1 MEIILICPFKSEV
14 SIKTSFNI
22 LKLLLKENISVSVDK
37 SLFKEFKKIEENIEI
52 NLYEDLNSSADF
64 LFCVGGDGSMLKAI
78 SFLKRNQIPILGINI
93 GRLGFLTGIQKEK
106 LNKGINFLKSKNYSL
121 VKRNLLTIKING
133 KVNLEFPCAL
143 NEVTVSRKNTASL
156 ISIETSIDK
165 IKLSKY
171 WADGLIIATPTGS
184 TGYNLSSGG
193 PVMLPET
200 PSFLITP
207 IAAHNLNVRP
217 LVIPNESIIE
227 LEVDGQGTGSEHFL
241 SLDSKLI
248 SLPYK
253 TKIIISKASFS
264 VKTVQFQKNEFY
276 NDLSEK
282 LFWGLDKRN

>member
-1 MEIILICPFKSEV
+1 MEIILICPFKNKV

-22 LKLLLKENISVSVDK
+22 LKLLLKEKISVRVEK
-37 SLFKEFKKIEENIEI
+37 SLFKEFKEFEENIEI
-52 NLYEDLNSSADF
+52 DLYENLNSSADF

-106 LNKGINFLKSKNYSL
+106 LNKGINSLKSKNYSL
-121 VKRNLLTIKING
+121 VKRDLLTIKINR
-133 KVNLEFPCAL
+133 KVNLKFPCAL
-143 NEVTVSRKNTASL
+143 NEITVSRKNTASL

-193 PVMLPET
+193 PIMLPET
-200 PSFLITP
+200 PSILITP

-227 LEVDGQGTGSEHFL
+227 LEVDGQGAGSEHFL

-248 SLPYK
+248 SIPYK

>member
-1 MEIILICPFKSEV
+1 MKIILICPFENEV
-14 SIKTSFNI
+14 SIKTSFEI
-22 LKLLLKENISVSVDK
+22 LKLVLIEKISVSVDK
-37 SLFKEFKKIEENIEI
+37 NLYKAFKKLDRNVEI
-52 NLYEDLNSSADF
+52 NIYDNLNLSADF
-64 LFCVGGDGSMLKAI
+64 LFCIGGDGSMLKAV
-78 SFLKRNQIPILGINI
+78 SFLKQNQIPILGINI

-106 LNKGINFLKSKNYSL
+106 LNNGIHSLKSKNYSL
-121 VKRNLLTIKING
+121 VNRDLLTLKINR
-133 KVNLEFPCAL
+133 KIKLEFPYAL
-143 NEVTVSRKNTASL
+143 NEITVSRKNTASL
-156 ISIETSIDK
+156 VSIETSIDK

-193 PVMLPET
+193 PIMLPET
-200 PSFLITP
+200 PSMLITP

-217 LVIPNESIIE
+217 LVIPNDSVIE
-227 LEVDGQGTGSEHFL
+227 LKVDGQGTGSDHFL

-253 TKIIISKASFS
+253 TKITVSRASFS

-282 LFWGLDKRN
+282 LFWGIDKRN

>member
-1 MEIILICPFKSEV
+1 MEIILICPFKNEV
-14 SIKTSFNI
+14 SIKTSFDI
-22 LKLLLKENISVSVDK
+22 LKLLLNEKISVSVDNDLYK
-37 SLFKEFKKIEENIEI
+37 SLKKLNGNIEI
-52 NLYEDLNSSADF
+52 KLYQDLNSRADF
-64 LFCVGGDGSMLKAI
+64 LFCIGGDGSMLKAV
-78 SFLKRNQIPILGINI
+78 SFLKQDQIPILGINI
-93 GRLGFLTGIQKEK
+93 GRIGFLTGIQKEK
-106 LNKGINFLKSKNYSL
+106 LKSGINALKSKNYSL
-121 VKRNLLTIKING
+121 VNRDLLTLKTNEKI
-133 KVNLEFPCAL
+133 NLEFPYAL
-143 NEVTVSRKNTASL
+143 NEITVSRKNTASL
-156 ISIETSIDK
+156 ISIETSINK

-193 PVMLPET
+193 PIMLPET
-200 PSFLITP
+200 PSILITP

-217 LVIPNESIIE
+217 LVVPNESIIE
-227 LEVDGQGTGSEHFL
+227 LKVDGQGTGTEHFL
-241 SLDSKLI
+241 TLDSKLI

>member
-22 LKLLLKENISVSVDK
+22 LKLLLKEMISVSVDK
-37 SLFKEFKKIEENIEI
+37 SLFIEFKKIEENIEI
-52 NLYEDLNSSADF
+52 DLFEDLNSSADF

-106 LNKGINFLKSKNYSL
+106 LNKGINSLKSKNYSL
-121 VKRNLLTIKING
+121 VKRDLLTIKING

-143 NEVTVSRKNTASL
+143 NEITVSRKNTASL

-193 PVMLPET
+193 PIMLPET
-200 PSFLITP
+200 PSILITP

-227 LEVDGQGTGSEHFL
+227 LEVDGQGSGSEHFL

-248 SLPYK
+248 SIPYK

-264 VKTVQFQKNEFY
+264 VRTVQFQKNEFY

>member
-22 LKLLLKENISVSVDK
+22 LKLLLKEMISVSVDK
-37 SLFKEFKKIEENIEI
+37 SLFIEFKKIEENIEI
-52 NLYEDLNSSADF
+52 DLFEDLNSSADF

-106 LNKGINFLKSKNYSL
+106 LNKGINSLKSKNYSL
-121 VKRNLLTIKING
+121 VKRDLLTIKING

-143 NEVTVSRKNTASL
+143 NEITVSRKNTASL

-193 PVMLPET
+193 PIMLPET
-200 PSFLITP
+200 PSILITP

-248 SLPYK
+248 SIPYK

-264 VKTVQFQKNEFY
+264 VRTVQFQKNEFY

>member
-1 MEIILICPFKSEV
+1 MEIILICPFKSEI
-14 SIKTSFNI
+14 SIKTSFDI
-22 LKLLLKENISVSVDK
+22 LKLLVKENISVSVDK

-52 NLYEDLNSSADF
+52 DLYKDLNSSADF

-78 SFLKRNQIPILGINI
+78 SFLKQNQIPILGINI

-106 LNKGINFLKSKNYSL
+106 LNKGINFLKSKDYSL
-121 VKRNLLTIKING
+121 VKRDLLTIKING

-143 NEVTVSRKNTASL
+143 NEITVSRKNTASL

-193 PVMLPET
+193 PIMLPET
-200 PSFLITP
+200 PSILITP

-217 LVIPNESIIE
+217 LVIPNKSIIE
-227 LEVDGQGTGSEHFL
+227 LKVDGQGTGSEHFL

-248 SLPYK
+248 SIPYK
-253 TKIIISKASFS
+253 TKIIISKASFN
-264 VKTVQFQKNEFY
+264 VNTVQFQKNEFY

>member
-1 MEIILICPFKSEV
+1 MEIILICPFKNEV
-14 SIKTSFNI
+14 SINSSFEI
-22 LKLLLKENISVSVDK
+22 LKLLLKKKISVSVDK
-37 SLFKEFKKIEENIEI
+37 DLFKKIKNIEQNIEI
-52 NLYEDLNSSADF
+52 NLHDDLNLSADF
-64 LFCVGGDGSMLKAI
+64 IFCIGGDGSMLKAV
-78 SFLKRNQIPILGINI
+78 SFLKQNQIPILGINI
-93 GRLGFLTGIQKEK
+93 GRIGFLTGIQKEK
-106 LNKGINFLKSKNYSL
+106 LEIGIDSLKSKNYSL
-121 VKRNLLTIKING
+121 VKRDLLTLNFNS
-133 KVNLEFPCAL
+133 KVDLEFPYAL
-143 NEVTVSRKNTASL
+143 NEITVSRKNTASL
-156 ISIETSIDK
+156 ISIETTIDK

-193 PVMLPET
+193 PIMLPET
-200 PSFLITP
+200 PSILITP

-217 LVIPNESIIE
+217 LVVPNESIIE
-227 LEVDGQGTGSEHFL
+227 LKVDGQGTGTEHFL

>member
-1 MEIILICPFKSEV
+1 MEIILICPFKNKV

-22 LKLLLKENISVSVDK
+22 LKLLLKEKISVRVEK
-37 SLFKEFKKIEENIEI
+37 SLFKEFKEFEENIEI
-52 NLYEDLNSSADF
+52 DLYENLNSSADF

-106 LNKGINFLKSKNYSL
+106 LNKGINSLKSKNYSL
-121 VKRNLLTIKING
+121 VKRDLLTIKINR
-133 KVNLEFPCAL
+133 KVNLKFPCAL
-143 NEVTVSRKNTASL
+143 NEITVSRKNTASL

-193 PVMLPET
+193 PIMLPET
-200 PSFLITP
+200 PSILITP

-227 LEVDGQGTGSEHFL
+227 LEVDGQGAGSEHFL

-248 SLPYK
+248 SIPYK

-264 VKTVQFQKNEFY
+264 VRTVQFQKNEFY

>member
-52 NLYEDLNSSADF
+52 NLYEDLNSPADF

-106 LNKGINFLKSKNYSL
+106 LNKGINFLKTKNYSL
-121 VKRNLLTIKING
+121 VKRDLLTIKING

-143 NEVTVSRKNTASL
+143 NEITVSRKNTASL

-193 PVMLPET
+193 PIMLPET
-200 PSFLITP
+200 PSILITP

-248 SLPYK
+248 SIPYK

-264 VKTVQFQKNEFY
+264 VRTVQFQKNEFY

>member
-1 MEIILICPFKSEV
+1 MEIILICPFKNKV

-22 LKLLLKENISVSVDK
+22 LKLLLKEKISVRVEK
-37 SLFKEFKKIEENIEI
+37 SLFKEFKEFEENIEI
-52 NLYEDLNSSADF
+52 DLYENLNSSADF

-106 LNKGINFLKSKNYSL
+106 LNKGINSLKSKNYSL
-121 VKRNLLTIKING
+121 VKRALLTIKINR
-133 KVNLEFPCAL
+133 KVNLKFPCAL
-143 NEVTVSRKNTASL
+143 NEITVSRKNTASL

-193 PVMLPET
+193 PIMLPET
-200 PSFLITP
+200 PSILITP

-227 LEVDGQGTGSEHFL
+227 LEVDGQGAGSEHFL

-248 SLPYK
+248 SIPYK
-253 TKIIISKASFS
+253 TKIIISQASFS

>member
-1 MEIILICPFKSEV
+1 MEIILICPFKNEV
-14 SIKTSFNI
+14 SINSSFEI
-22 LKLLLKENISVSVDK
+22 LKLLLKKKISVSVDRD
-37 SLFKEFKKIEENIEI
+37 LFKKIKNIEQNIEI
-52 NLYEDLNSSADF
+52 NLHDDLNLSADF
-64 LFCVGGDGSMLKAI
+64 IFCIGGDGSMLKAV
-78 SFLKRNQIPILGINI
+78 SFLKQNQIPILGINI
-93 GRLGFLTGIQKEK
+93 GRIGFLTGIQKEK
-106 LNKGINFLKSKNYSL
+106 LEIGIDSLKSKNYSL
-121 VKRNLLTIKING
+121 VKRELLTLKFNS
-133 KVNLEFPCAL
+133 KVDLEFPCAL
-143 NEVTVSRKNTASL
+143 NEITVSRKNTASL
-156 ISIETSIDK
+156 ISIETTIDK

-184 TGYNLSSGG
+184 TGYNLSCGG
-193 PVMLPET
+193 PIMLPET
-200 PSFLITP
+200 PSIVITP

-217 LVIPNESIIE
+217 LVVPNESIIE
-227 LEVDGQGTGSEHFL
+227 LKVDGQGTGTEHFL

>member
-1 MEIILICPFKSEV
+1 MKIILICPFENEV
-14 SIKTSFNI
+14 SIKTSFEI
-22 LKLLLKENISVSVDK
+22 LKLVLIEKISVSVDK
-37 SLFKEFKKIEENIEI
+37 NLYKAFKKLDRNVEI
-52 NLYEDLNSSADF
+52 NIYDNLNLSADF
-64 LFCVGGDGSMLKAI
+64 LFCIGGDGSMLKAV
-78 SFLKRNQIPILGINI
+78 SFLKQNQIPILGINI

-106 LNKGINFLKSKNYSL
+106 LNSGIHSLKSKNYSL
-121 VKRNLLTIKING
+121 VTRDLLTLKINR
-133 KVNLEFPCAL
+133 KINLEFPYAL
-143 NEVTVSRKNTASL
+143 NEITVSRKNTASL
-156 ISIETSIDK
+156 VSIETSIDK

-193 PVMLPET
+193 PIMLPET
-200 PSFLITP
+200 PSMLITP

-217 LVIPNESIIE
+217 LVIPNDSVIE
-227 LEVDGQGTGSEHFL
+227 LKVDGQGTGSDHFL

-253 TKIIISKASFS
+253 TKITVSRASFS

>member
-1 MEIILICPFKSEV
+1 MEIILICPFKNEV
-14 SIKTSFNI
+14 SIKTSFDI
-22 LKLLLKENISVSVDK
+22 LKLLLKDKISVSVDDN
-37 SLFKEFKKIEENIEI
+37 LYTEFKKIQQNIEI
-52 NLYEDLNSSADF
+52 NLYKDLKSSADF
-64 LFCVGGDGSMLKAI
+64 LFCIGGDGSMLKAV
-78 SFLKRNQIPILGINI
+78 SFLKQDQIPILGINI
-93 GRLGFLTGIQKEK
+93 GRLGFLTGIQKDK
-106 LNKGINFLKSKNYSL
+106 LNKGIHYLKTKNYSL
-121 VKRNLLTIKING
+121 VKRDLLKLKIKG
-133 KVNLEFPCAL
+133 KVDLEFPYAL
-143 NEVTVSRKNTASL
+143 NEITVSRKNTASL

-193 PVMLPET
+193 PIMLPET
-200 PSFLITP
+200 PSILITP

-227 LEVDGQGTGSEHFL
+227 LEVDGQGTGSGHFL

-248 SLPYK
+248 SIPYK
-253 TKIIISKASFS
+253 TKIFVSKASFS
-264 VKTVQFQKNEFY
+264 VHTIKFKKNEFY

>member
-1 MEIILICPFKSEV
+1 MEIILICPFKNEV

-22 LKLLLKENISVSVDK
+22 LKLLLQEKISVCVDR
-37 SLFKEFKKIEENIEI
+37 SLFIEFKKIEENIEI
-52 NLYEDLNSSADF
+52 DLFEDLNYSADF

-106 LNKGINFLKSKNYSL
+106 LNKGINSLKSKNYNL
-121 VKRNLLTIKING
+121 VKRDLLTIKING
-133 KVNLEFPCAL
+133 KVNLEFPFAL
-143 NEVTVSRKNTASL
+143 NEITVSRKNTASL

-193 PVMLPET
+193 PIMLPET
-200 PSFLITP
+200 PSILITP

-227 LEVDGQGTGSEHFL
+227 LEVDGQGTSSEHFL

-248 SLPYK
+248 SIPYK

>member
-1 MEIILICPFKSEV
+1 MEIVLICPFENEV
-14 SIKTSFNI
+14 SIKTSFDI
-22 LKLLLKENISVSVDK
+22 LKILLKEKISVRVDK
-37 SLFKEFKKIEENIEI
+37 NLFNAFKKIEKNINI
-52 NLYEDLNSSADF
+52 SVYNDFKSSVDF
-64 LFCVGGDGSMLKAI
+64 LFCVGGDGSMLKAV
-78 SFLKRNQIPILGINI
+78 SFLKQTQVPILGINI
-93 GRLGFLTGIQKEK
+93 GRLGFLTGIQKEN
-106 LNKGINFLKSKNYSL
+106 LVQGINFLKSKNFSL
-121 VKRNLLTIKING
+121 VNRELLTLKTNLKIK
-133 KVNLEFPCAL
+133 LEFPYAL
-143 NEVTVSRKNTASL
+143 NEITVSRKNTASL
-156 ISIETSIDK
+156 ISIETTIDK

-193 PVMLPET
+193 PIMLPET
-200 PSFLITP
+200 PSILITP

-217 LVIPNESIIE
+217 LVVPNKSIIE
-227 LEVDGQGTGSEHFL
+227 LKVDGQGTGTEHFL

>member
-1 MEIILICPFKSEV
+1 MEIILICPFKNEV
-14 SIKTSFNI
+14 SINSSFEI
-22 LKLLLKENISVSVDK
+22 LKLLLKKKISVSVDK
-37 SLFKEFKKIEENIEI
+37 DLFKKIKNIEQNIEI
-52 NLYEDLNSSADF
+52 NLYDDLNLSADF
-64 LFCVGGDGSMLKAI
+64 IFCIGGDGSMLKAV
-78 SFLKRNQIPILGINI
+78 SFLKQNQIPILGINI
-93 GRLGFLTGIQKEK
+93 GRIGFLTGIQKEK
-106 LNKGINFLKSKNYSL
+106 LEIGIDSLKSKNYSL
-121 VKRNLLTIKING
+121 VKRDLLTLNFNS
-133 KVNLEFPCAL
+133 KVDLEFPYAL
-143 NEVTVSRKNTASL
+143 NEITVSRKNTASL
-156 ISIETSIDK
+156 ISIETTIDK

-193 PVMLPET
+193 PIMLPET
-200 PSFLITP
+200 PSIVITP

-217 LVIPNESIIE
+217 LVVPNESIIE
-227 LEVDGQGTGSEHFL
+227 LKVDGQGTGTEHFL

>member
-1 MEIILICPFKSEV
+1 MKIILICPFENEV
-14 SIKTSFNI
+14 SIKTSFEI
-22 LKLLLKENISVSVDK
+22 LKLILIEKIHVSVDK
-37 SLFKEFKKIEENIEI
+37 NLYKAFKKLDQNIEI
-52 NLYEDLNSSADF
+52 NIYDNLNLSADF
-64 LFCVGGDGSMLKAI
+64 LFCIGGDGSMLKAV
-78 SFLKRNQIPILGINI
+78 SFLKQNQIPILGINI

-106 LNKGINFLKSKNYSL
+106 LNNGIHSLKSKNYSL
-121 VKRNLLTIKING
+121 VNRDLLTLKINR
-133 KVNLEFPCAL
+133 KINLEFPYAL
-143 NEVTVSRKNTASL
+143 NEITVSRKNTASL
-156 ISIETSIDK
+156 VSIETSIDK

-193 PVMLPET
+193 PIMLPET
-200 PSFLITP
+200 PSMLITP

-217 LVIPNESIIE
+217 LVIPNDSVIE
-227 LEVDGQGTGSEHFL
+227 LKVDGQGTSSDHFL

-248 SLPYK
+248 SIPYK
-253 TKIIISKASFS
+253 TKIIISRASFS

>member
-22 LKLLLKENISVSVDK
+22 LKLLLKEKISVSVDK
-37 SLFKEFKKIEENIEI
+37 SLFIEFKKIEENIEI
-52 NLYEDLNSSADF
+52 DLFEDLNSSADF

-106 LNKGINFLKSKNYSL
+106 LNKGINSLKSKNYSL
-121 VKRNLLTIKING
+121 VKRDLLTIKING

-143 NEVTVSRKNTASL
+143 NEITVSRKNTASL

-193 PVMLPET
+193 PIMLPET
-200 PSFLITP
+200 PSILITP

-248 SLPYK
+248 SIPYK

-264 VKTVQFQKNEFY
+264 VRTVQFQKNEFY

>member
-1 MEIILICPFKSEV
+1 MEIILICPFKNEV
-14 SIKTSFNI
+14 SIKTSFDI
-22 LKLLLKENISVSVDK
+22 LKLLLNEKISVSVDNDLYK
-37 SLFKEFKKIEENIEI
+37 SLQKLNSNIEI
-52 NLYEDLNSSADF
+52 KLYQDLNSRADF
-64 LFCVGGDGSMLKAI
+64 LFCIGGDGSMLKAV
-78 SFLKRNQIPILGINI
+78 SFLKQNQIPILGINI
-93 GRLGFLTGIQKEK
+93 GRIGFLTGIQKEK
-106 LNKGINFLKSKNYSL
+106 LKSGINALKSKNYSL
-121 VKRNLLTIKING
+121 VNRDLLTLKTNEKI
-133 KVNLEFPCAL
+133 NLEFPYAL
-143 NEVTVSRKNTASL
+143 NEITVSRKNTASL
-156 ISIETSIDK
+156 ISIETSINK

-193 PVMLPET
+193 PIMLPET
-200 PSFLITP
+200 PSILITP

-248 SLPYK
+248 SIPYK
-253 TKIIISKASFS
+253 TKIIVSKASFI

>member
-1 MEIILICPFKSEV
+1 MEIIVICPFKNEV
-14 SIKTSFNI
+14 SIKTSFDI
-22 LKLLLKENISVSVDK
+22 LKLLLNEKISVSVDNDLYK
-37 SLFKEFKKIEENIEI
+37 SLKKLNGNIEI
-52 NLYEDLNSSADF
+52 KLYQDLNLRADF
-64 LFCVGGDGSMLKAI
+64 LFCIGGDGSMLKAV
-78 SFLKRNQIPILGINI
+78 SFLKQDQIPILGINI
-93 GRLGFLTGIQKEK
+93 GRIGFLTGIQKEK
-106 LNKGINFLKSKNYSL
+106 LKSGINALKSKNYSL
-121 VKRNLLTIKING
+121 VNRDLLTLKTNEKI
-133 KVNLEFPCAL
+133 NLEFPYAL
-143 NEVTVSRKNTASL
+143 NEITVSRKNTASL
-156 ISIETSIDK
+156 ISIETSINK

-193 PVMLPET
+193 PIMLPET
-200 PSFLITP
+200 PSILITP

-248 SLPYK
+248 SIPYK
-253 TKIIISKASFS
+253 TKIIVSKASFI

>member
-1 MEIILICPFKSEV
+1 MEIILICPFKNKV

-22 LKLLLKENISVSVDK
+22 LKLLLKEKISVRVEK
-37 SLFKEFKKIEENIEI
+37 SLFKEFKEFEENIEI
-52 NLYEDLNSSADF
+52 DLYENLNSSADF

-106 LNKGINFLKSKNYSL
+106 LNKGINSLKSKNYSL
-121 VKRNLLTIKING
+121 VKRDLLTIKINR
-133 KVNLEFPCAL
+133 KVNLEFPFAL
-143 NEVTVSRKNTASL
+143 NEITVSRKNTASL
-156 ISIETSIDK
+156 ISVETSIDK

-193 PVMLPET
+193 PIMLPET
-200 PSFLITP
+200 PSILITP

-227 LEVDGQGTGSEHFL
+227 LEVDGQGAGSEHFL

-248 SLPYK
+248 SIPYK

>member
-1 MEIILICPFKSEV
+1 MEIILICPFKNEV
-14 SIKTSFNI
+14 SINSSFEI
-22 LKLLLKENISVSVDK
+22 LKLLLKKKISVSVDK
-37 SLFKEFKKIEENIEI
+37 DLFKKIKNIEQNIEI
-52 NLYEDLNSSADF
+52 NLHDDLNLSADF
-64 LFCVGGDGSMLKAI
+64 IFCIGGDGSMLKAV
-78 SFLKRNQIPILGINI
+78 SFLKQNQIPILGINI
-93 GRLGFLTGIQKEK
+93 GRIGFLTGIQKEK
-106 LNKGINFLKSKNYSL
+106 LEIGIDSLKSKNYSL
-121 VKRNLLTIKING
+121 VKRDLLTLNFNS
-133 KVNLEFPCAL
+133 KVDLEFPYAL
-143 NEVTVSRKNTASL
+143 NEITVSRKNTASL
-156 ISIETSIDK
+156 ISIETTIDK

-193 PVMLPET
+193 PIMLPET
-200 PSFLITP
+200 PSILITP

-217 LVIPNESIIE
+217 LVVPNESIIE
-227 LEVDGQGTGSEHFL
+227 LKVDGQGTGTEHFL
-241 SLDSKLI
+241 TLDSKLI

>member
-1 MEIILICPFKSEV
+1 MKIILICPFENEV
-14 SIKTSFNI
+14 SIKTSFEI
-22 LKLLLKENISVSVDK
+22 LKLILIEKIHVSVDK
-37 SLFKEFKKIEENIEI
+37 NLYKAFKKLDQNIEI
-52 NLYEDLNSSADF
+52 NIYDNLNLSADF
-64 LFCVGGDGSMLKAI
+64 LFCIGGDGSMLKAV
-78 SFLKRNQIPILGINI
+78 SFLKQNQIPILGINI

-106 LNKGINFLKSKNYSL
+106 LNNGIHSLKSKNYSL
-121 VKRNLLTIKING
+121 VNRDLLTLKINR
-133 KVNLEFPCAL
+133 KINLEFPYAL
-143 NEVTVSRKNTASL
+143 NEITVSRKNTASL
-156 ISIETSIDK
+156 VSIETSIDK

-193 PVMLPET
+193 PIMLPET
-200 PSFLITP
+200 PSMLITP

-217 LVIPNESIIE
+217 LVIPNDSIIE
-227 LEVDGQGTGSEHFL
+227 LKVDGQGTGSDHFL

-248 SLPYK
+248 SIPYK
-253 TKIIISKASFS
+253 TKIIISRASFS